1 MPSNDD
7 KLKALSEAIQRG
19 LKESKELQDGGALEV
34 RQMETNVRNNIS
46 AIGELLKV
54 ELSKKQLEPVE
65 PVEVLVETPK
75 EVTSDDSLKNK
86 ILELGSILHSALST
100 VKAKPAAK
108 KAIQETQ
115 LVEVPIE
122 EFVANPVK
130 DFDEEQ
136 AQENI
141 VNNFTKIANLLKSK
155 LTQEQP
161 AEPPKHVEQPKHI
174 KQPTV
179 QVLNSKET
187 KSSTKTDIIN
197 NYVKILDKISKEPPT
212 EAKKGEIDKEETS
225 NEHELSPSVLK
236 YVNEQVTALRIQ
248 IGHAMESGGGTVAQQ
263 FAAGGT
269 MNGNLNVTGQI
280 LSGGVD
286 LATLFTGG
294 SGGGGTGNNS
304 RVLKSSNFNAVKG
317 AYYLVDT
324 TSSTVTSTLP
334 SSPAIG
340 DSIFF
345 EDAYNTWQIRNCI
358 LNNNSNMI
366 QSLNQPLNC
375 DLNGLNFALT
385 YIGGSVGW
393 RVE

>member
-225 NEHELSPSVLK
+225 NEHELSPSVYK
-236 YVNEQVTALRIQ
+236 
-248 IGHAMESGGGTVAQQ
+248 
-263 FAAGGT
+263 
-269 MNGNLNVTGQI
+269 
-280 LSGGVD
+280 
-286 LATLFTGG
+286 
-294 SGGGGTGNNS
+294 
-304 RVLKSSNFNAVKG
+304 
-317 AYYLVDT
+317 
-324 TSSTVTSTLP
+324 
-334 SSPAIG
+334 
-340 DSIFF
+340 
-345 EDAYNTWQIRNCI
+345 
-358 LNNNSNMI
+358 
-366 QSLNQPLNC
+366 
-375 DLNGLNFALT
+375 
-385 YIGGSVGW
+385 
-393 RVE
+393 